1 MSPQFG
7 VLEGGWPWV
16 SASSICEHI
25 GLSIL
30 SVLCLLTTHGL
41 YLLTV
46 MLSVGRLH
54 CHLALWRD
62 RQVSTSELFHGQ
74 QRCHSPH
81 CPPVGTSVRTG
92 WSLCGLGAWQGL
104 ETWLQWGD
112 PFCEARRGEG
122 RIKKM
127 KSVTW
132 FLAVGEQLYLQFGV
146 SSYNLICCVYVVC
159 LKSKI
164 WRNRNVPL
172 LEMQKKRK
180 FVYLF

>member
-16 SASSICEHI
+16 GAGSICEHI

-112 PFCEARRGEG
+112 PFCEAHREEG